1 MGNATLNCTFPRMN
15 DYQATPQVIE
25 GYKAVR
31 LLNGKEHFQNE
42 FPGDLVRWLW
52 DETHD
57 RWLWVRIPDKHFSHQ
72 FAFKIFN
79 VLFEKDRK

>member
-1 MGNATLNCTFPRMN
+1 MGSAHLKFILPCMN

-25 GYKAVR
+25 GQKAVM
-31 LLNGKEHFQNE
+31 LLIGKDKFQNE

-72 FAFKIFN
+72 FAFKNFN
-79 VLFEKDRK
+79 VLFEKDQK